1 MDLSKV
7 NFIFCD
13 NPLHHTRPDEDYRE
27 EFEVARKRHRCA
39 LFSLEELKAG
49 RLALRGEAI
58 QGLTI
63 YRGWMMKPEEYAFFY
78 KELGKKGIE
87 LVTTPETYCH
97 YHLLPHW
104 YKDFEDVT
112 AFSVWTEGNDA
123 AAAMRKAEGND
134 VDAAMRKAEENDV
147 DEAMRLAQGLSGAY
161 IVKDY
166 VKSRKHEWAEAC
178 YIPDIQDSEKAKSII
193 LNFVTRQ
200 GDELVGGIVLRE
212 FVQLRR
218 TGTHPQS
225 GMPLSEEYRIF
236 VLTDNWKASVSRD
249 PSCKIPESPHRT
261 LLIDGYWEERPEFRL
276 SEEERAWVNNLT
288 NRVES
293 PFVSIDLA
301 RRADG
306 TLMVM
311 ELGDGQVSGL
321 QQMAAE
327 RLYAAFE

>member
-1 MDLSKV
+1 MNRSKV

-13 NPLHHTRPDEDYRE
+13 NPLHHTQPDEDYRE
-27 EFEVARKRHRCA
+27 EYEVAHKHFLCA
-39 LFSLEELKAG
+39 LFSFEELRAG
-49 RLALRGEAI
+49 KLELRGEAI
-58 QGLTI
+58 QGPTI

-78 KELGKKGIE
+78 EALGKRRIE
-87 LVTTPETYCH
+87 LLTTPEAYCH

-112 AFSVWTEGNDA
+112 AFSAWT
-123 AAAMRKAEGND
+123 EGND
-134 VDAAMRKAEENDV
+134 VDA
-147 DEAMRLAQGLSGAY
+147 AMRLAQGLSGAY